1 MKIANKSILRIPLKL
16 CFLGIF
22 FIGTTLAQTKIE
34 KLTSTDK
41 PVVDSTSKLSS
52 SSSSSPS
59 GMLQRH
65 SVGIG
70 LGQTFLL
77 GDLEDNGENKITVD
91 GFYNYSASHSF
102 DLLVNMHISKH
113 KFRGRSALVRGFAP
127 GIKAKLYQFDN
138 FSPYVLG
145 GLGLYAP
152 KLHRVINANGDI
164 QQTET
169 KIAFGYHFGAGADL
183 ALNNNVSVGLLFHFH
198 NPFDLK
204 QDVGQEVEAA
214 YYKLMMLAFYVF

>member
-1 MKIANKSILRIPLKL
+1 MKLFFI
-16 CFLGIF
+16 GIF
-22 FIGTTLAQTKIE
+22 FISTSFAQSKIE

-41 PVVDSTSKLSS
+41 PVVDSTSKSTPAT
-52 SSSSSPS
+52 SSPKGS
-59 GMLQRH
+59 LQRH
-65 SVGIG
+65 SVGLG

-77 GDLEDNGENKITVD
+77 DDLEDNGENKITVD
-91 GFYNYSASHSF
+91 GFYNYSASYSF
-102 DLLVNMHISKH
+102 DLLVNFHVSKH
-113 KFRGRSALVRGFAP
+113 KFRGRSALLRGFAP

-152 KLHRVINANGDI
+152 KLKRIIDSSGTV
-164 QQTET
+164 QETET

-183 ALNNNVSVGLLFHFH
+183 SLNNNVSVGLLFHLH

-204 QDVGQEVEAA
+204 QEVGQEVEAA